1 MRESEREN
9 CDLRDKTDEITDTR
23 GGAGGWYT
31 NDDGDGD
38 GTG

>member
-31 NDDGDGD
+31 DDRRRQN
-38 GTG
+38 GTR